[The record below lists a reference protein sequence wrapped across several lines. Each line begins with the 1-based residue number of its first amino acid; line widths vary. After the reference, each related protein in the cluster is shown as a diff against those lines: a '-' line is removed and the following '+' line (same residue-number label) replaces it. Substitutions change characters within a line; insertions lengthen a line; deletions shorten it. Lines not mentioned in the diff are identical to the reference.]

1 MPEICLIPASGE
13 CIHINEAKN
22 DRRVDFTNDDSKIK
36 SLIAAAQAAAESITN
51 RQFLHARFKYVLDAF
66 PRAGDGQWMPLR
78 NSISQPAFAI
88 RLPHSP
94 VVNIISVQYLDMNG
108 GVQTMAAT
116 DYVANVAYDSWL
128 ITPAFG
134 KVWPITLPQIGSV
147 WVIYNAGYAS
157 PMSTGGT
164 LAVNQFSVAGP
175 VSWNVGDS
183 VKFYNSGG
191 ALPAPLDPDASYV
204 VATAAGGIYSL
215 TDAFGAPVN
224 FTAAGVGRSF
234 IGVVPD
240 GLRSWMLLRV
250 GTLYEQREEVA
261 VMSRGKVDTLPYIAR
276 LLDPYIVTV
285 Y

>member
-22 DRRVDFTNDDSKIK
+22 DRHVDFSNDDSKFK
-36 SLIAAAQAAAESITN
+36 SLIAAAQATAESITN

-66 PRAGDGQWMPLR
+66 PMAGNSQWMPLR
-78 NSISQPAFAI
+78 NSISQPNFAI

-94 VVNIISVQYLDMNG
+94 VVNIISIQYIDMSG
-108 GVQTMAAT
+108 ATQTMPAS
-116 DYVANVAYDSWL
+116 DYVVNVAYDSWI

-134 KVWPITLPQIGSV
+134 KIWPITLPQIGSV
-147 WVIYNAGYAS
+147 WVTYNAGYAS
-157 PMSTGGT
+157 PISTGGS
-164 LAVNQFSVAGP
+164 LAANQFSVAGP

-183 VKFYNSGG
+183 VNFYNSGG
-191 ALPAPLDPDASYV
+191 SLPAPLDPDAFYTI
-204 VATAAGGIYSL
+204 ATANNGIYTL
-215 TDAFGAPVN
+215 TDAFGNPVT
-224 FTAAGVGRSF
+224 FSAAGTGRNF

-261 VMSRGKVDTLPYIAR
+261 VMSRGKVDLLPYVDR